1 MRPPRTAIY
10 SSALLVALTACS
22 ADPPPTRAQCVAA
35 LVDEAPGL
43 SHGIAIFDDADGQ
56 RTESSGDLVARYRL
70 LTGQSLA
77 AASLT
82 KPIVASDVRKLVEA
96 GALSLDDRVIDALP
110 PNKAS
115 AVDSAHADIR
125 IRQLLQ
131 HAAGFDRDI
140 GGDPIWTQD
149 FPKPPQANCAL
160 AAERVL
166 QKPLD
171 FAPGQR
177 VAYSN
182 AGYCLLGQILLAH
195 PGSLST
201 PDRAFLQTPLG
212 AAGGWNS
219 PPAGLHARL
228 KQTLP
233 LVHIDNAVAL
243 PDGSHYDY
251 GWRHWPQAG
260 NGPEW
265 THFGR
270 LPGVLTLAVTDG
282 RDKLLVAYF
291 EGDPKDVDATDLQLA
306 GDAWKCMRLSR

>member
-1 MRPPRTAIY
+1 MRPLRTAVG
-10 SSALLVALTACS
+10 SSTLLVALTACS
-22 ADPPPTRAQCVAA
+22 AGDSPTRVQCVDA

-43 SHGIAIFDDADGQ
+43 SHGIAVFDGADGKLAE
-56 RTESSGDLVARYRL
+56 TSGDLVARYRL
-70 LTGQSLA
+70 LTGQSLG

-82 KPIVASDVRKLVEA
+82 KPIIASDIRERVET
-96 GALSLDDRVIDALP
+96 GKLSLDGRLVDALP
-110 PNKAS
+110 ANKVS
-115 AVDSAHADIR
+115 ALDAVHADIR

-131 HAAGFDRDI
+131 HTAGLDRQLS
-140 GGDPIWTQD
+140 GDPIWTED
-149 FPKPPQANCAL
+149 FPNPPQANCAL

-195 PGSLST
+195 PDSLST

-212 AAGGWNS
+212 AAGGWTS

-233 LVHIDNAVAL
+233 LVHIDDVVAL

-251 GWRHWPQAG
+251 GWRHWPQPG
-260 NGPEW
+260 DGPEW

-270 LPGVLTLAVTDG
+270 LPGLLTLAVTDG
-282 RDKLLVAYF
+282 HDKLLVAYF
-291 EGDPKDVDATDLQLA
+291 EGDPADVDATALQLA
-306 GDAWKCMRLSR
+306 RNAWKCMRLSR